1 MDNFLRRIKYYGIGF
16 GIGLL
21 FVIFLF
27 QQKGCSWTPGN
38 RVKSAILERIV
49 FIDSMDQAYISANK
63 INAKDLQLF
72 IENGTVSF
80 LKSKRHG
87 HEKLYHFHGKL
98 KSKTMDCLIAY
109 REKSVVVD
117 VDFEQ
122 GDLKK
127 YTPLVG
133 SAKPFLYHRK
143 NWFSGKWELYDLKGI
158 VKSTAPE
165 KITSL
170 FLANG
175 VLDCA
180 KSKLSTQKPFAYI
193 VLTNNFTKGND
204 QTIAIKTVWFQ
215 EKIDIKDIYLTE
227 STSVN
232 GPKEK

>member
-1 MDNFLRRIKYYGIGF
+1 MDNFLRRLKYYGIGF

-49 FIDSMDQAYISANK
+49 FIDSIDQSYIISNK
-63 INAKDLQLF
+63 IKAKDLQSF

-122 GDLKK
+122 GNLKK

-133 SAKPFLYHRK
+133 TAKPFLYHKK

-170 FLANG
+170 FLSNG
-175 VLDCA
+175 VLDCT
-180 KSKLSTQKPFAYI
+180 KSHLSTQKPLAYLVI
-193 VLTNNFTKGND
+193 KNNYTKGKS
-204 QTIAIKTVWFQ
+204 QTISIKTTWFQ
-215 EKIDIKDIYLTE
+215 EKIDIKDFYLVDETTTN
-227 STSVN
+227 SL
-232 GPKEK
+232 KEK